1 MEATWQHMLEK
12 AAHELVAAE
21 AAGTLTAGLALL
33 VLDAD
38 RSVVEADDPG
48 VGKSD
53 AKDVAGKVVE
63 HRLLASAPGG
73 DVEDPARAPRRVRD
87 VEIRASLVE

>member
-21 AAGTLTAGLALL
+21 AAGSLTAGLAFL

-38 RSVVEADDPG
+38 RSVVSALPQGAAPPHPLATPG
-48 VGKSD
+48 HGAVICSVLPHDLCG
-53 AKDVAGKVVE
+53 A
-63 HRLLASAPGG
+63 L
-73 DVEDPARAPRRVRD
+73 PA
-87 VEIRASLVE
+87 